1 VRDAFLWLA
10 LFGGYVVL
18 VVIGLIGVALVWKMW
33 SGTIDLRLLVSEQD
47 GTASMSR
54 FQFLI
59 FTFVI
64 ATSLLLL
71 VIGSFGTDT
80 AGFPKLDASILGLIG
95 ISGGS
100 YVVSKGIQKNFDAN
114 TQNAEAPVV
123 PPVAGGPNPP
133 PPVAPN

>member
-1 VRDAFLWLA
+1 VRDSFLWLA

-18 VVIGLIGVALVWKMW
+18 AVIGLIGVVLVWKMW

-47 GTASMSR
+47 GSASMSR

-71 VIGSFGTDT
+71 VIGSLATDKP
-80 AGFPKLDASILGLIG
+80 GFPPLDASILGLIG

-100 YVVSKGIQKNFDAN
+100 YVVSKGIQKNFESN
-114 TQNAEAPVV
+114 TQNALAPVL

-133 PPVAPN
+133 PPVAPS

>member
-1 VRDAFLWLA
+1 VRDSFLWLA

-18 VVIGLIGVALVWKMW
+18 AVIGLTGVVLVWKMC

-47 GTASMSR
+47 GSASMSR

-71 VIGSFGTDT
+71 VIGSLGTDT

-100 YVVSKGIQKNFDAN
+100 YVVSKGIQKNFESN
-114 TQNAEAPVV
+114 TQNAQALVL
-123 PPVAGGPNPP
+123 PPVAVGPNPP
-133 PPVAPN
+133 PPVVPH